1 MSDVFLSVCGI
12 GIVSLVYVCLVSVMF
27 FMKGRIK
34 RISSK
39 FFSAFLILT
48 IFTILVYVISGI
60 ISLNNYE
67 LAQIFGRFT
76 VFIFTSWEIML
87 IVYLFIVFKNEKFN
101 KEFFKIHKKKFL
113 IYSIIIIIVN
123 LVLSF
128 VLPFEYK
135 SFESKTSYGM
145 SGVLTIY
152 YNVLGV
158 LAYCVCSYLLIK
170 NGNNVDKLTK
180 ILFFL
185 CILFLFGS
193 YIFEFFIN
201 ESLNKIPFI
210 ISSIIMFLYLSLESQ
225 DALLLDEYNESVIA
239 EGEISQLKSDFIM
252 NMSHQLR
259 SPMNSILGF
268 TDSLLLSDNISI
280 NNLKEDTESI
290 KISSRKLLE
299 LINSIIDLSKLE
311 NNNEIIS
318 SNNYKLEN
326 IVYDISSNMNAQ
338 ILKENLNF
346 SINAN
351 EDCFNDL
358 IGDDK
363 IISKIIK
370 ILLKNAIDHTEYGEV
385 SLNISSVKIDSLN
398 AEFTYLIKNSGHT
411 MSVENFNKS
420 LNDIVKLSNEN
431 NYQIDSNSLNII
443 IAKNLIDKMGG
454 TIEFINETGK
464 GTQYIVK
471 FKQKINGEEILG
483 NIREKIQTIHNNNY
497 KIKNLLGKRVLIIDD
512 KNISM
517 VILERLLVQYNVMID
532 KCLNP
537 KDSVDLIVN
546 NNYDIV
552 FLEHSMNDMSGEEV
566 INRLNATGNKIPFIV
581 GIISDDSSLSN
592 DNDYNALLKNPI
604 EFKDLNMIINSVFGG
619 DNNGL

>member
-87 IVYLFIVFKNEKFN
+87 IIYLFIVFKNEKFN

-185 CILFLFGS
+185 CLLFLFGS

-210 ISSIIMFLYLSLESQ
+210 ISSIVMFLYLSLESQ

-326 IVYDISSNMNAQ
+326 IVYDISSNINAQ

-497 KIKNLLGKRVLIIDD
+497 KIKKLLVKRV
-512 KNISM
+512 
-517 VILERLLVQYNVMID
+517 
-532 KCLNP
+532 
-537 KDSVDLIVN
+537 
-546 NNYDIV
+546 
-552 FLEHSMNDMSGEEV
+552 
-566 INRLNATGNKIPFIV
+566 
-581 GIISDDSSLSN
+581 
-592 DNDYNALLKNPI
+592 
-604 EFKDLNMIINSVFGG
+604 
-619 DNNGL
+619 

>member
-87 IVYLFIVFKNEKFN
+87 IIYLFIVFKNEKFN

-210 ISSIIMFLYLSLESQ
+210 ISSIVMFLYLSLESQ

-483 NIREKIQTIHNNNY
+483 NIREKIQTIHDNNY

-592 DNDYNALLKNPI
+592 DNEYNALLKNPI

>member
-87 IVYLFIVFKNEKFN
+87 IIYLFIVFKNEKFN

-185 CILFLFGS
+185 CLLFLFGS

-210 ISSIIMFLYLSLESQ
+210 ISSIVMFLYLSLESQ

-483 NIREKIQTIHNNNY
+483 NIREKIQTIHDNNY

-592 DNDYNALLKNPI
+592 DNEYNALLKNPI